1 MSQVVVVSGGGT
13 GIGFATAR
21 HFAQRGAQVAIVGRR
36 ADVLAHA
43 AEQIG
48 NAFRMRRAWRR
59 WSRIWRCVADTAF
72 FGAALSDVQRKDKV
86 AESLNGRAGTPD
98 DIANTIGWLASP
110 DALHVTGQVI
120 QVNGGAERSR

>member
-21 HFAQRGAQVAIVGRR
+21 HSRDAARRWRSSGVAPTCSRTQPNR
-36 ADVLAHA
+36 SAMH
-43 AEQIG
+43 
-48 NAFRMRRAWRR
+48 FRMRRAWRH

-72 FGAALSDVQRKDKV
+72 FGAALSDAQRKDKV

-98 DIANTIGWLASP
+98 DIANTIDWLASP